1 MEPVGR
7 IEMPWATDCG
17 LQANGCGANAVA
29 ATARGVWW
37 DLRNH
42 VLGQSLQRARPYMR
56 ALLQGEIQQE
66 VLLWRPQR
74 GFNCLFFCFPC

>member
-17 LQANGCGANAVA
+17 LQANGCSVNAVA

-42 VLGQSLQRARPYMR
+42 VLDQSLQRTRLFMR
-56 ALLQGEIQQE
+56 ASLQGEIQQE
-66 VLLWRPQR
+66 ALLWPPQ
-74 GFNCLFFCFPC
+74 